1 MNLINRPRRLRNGA
15 LLRSMVRETR
25 ISADTLIYPMFVQ
38 DGENIREEIPSMPG
52 QYRWSLDR
60 VDELLQQVTDSGV
73 KSVLLFGIPAEKDE
87 IGSSAWQPDG
97 MCSVQCVISRRHFR
111 SCMSLPMFVCVSI
124 PLTDTA
130 AFSAVTMWITT
141 RRWRFWRKRR
151 CPMYRQERIWSHRP
165 I

>member
-60 VDELLQQVTDSGV
+60 VEELLQQVTDSWV
-73 KSVLLFGIPAEKDE
+73 KQRMAAGRHCTACSASYQGGI
-87 IGSSAWQPDG
+87 SAA
-97 MCSVQCVISRRHFR
+97 
-111 SCMSLPMFVCVSI
+111 VCH
-124 PLTDTA
+124 
-130 AFSAVTMWITT
+130 
-141 RRWRFWRKRR
+141 
-151 CPMYRQERIWSHRP
+151 Y
-165 I
+165 